1 MVGEAVHSEISGRG
15 REDEEQRPDID
26 RNIDGRDLLVEETIE
41 DSSNSSGEA
50 VE

>member
-26 RNIDGRDLLVEETIE
+26 RNIGGRDLLVEDTIE

-50 VE
+50 VK